1 MVASNEVYGAPELNE
16 VSFAGI
22 TASAAGSSGRL
33 YAIDGSTGKFLPGW
47 PVKMPGLIQEVL
59 PLIGPGQ
66 DANGASLPAITAGSP
81 AEKAGLKDGDI
92 IVAIQDQAIDQ
103 EHPLDMVLS
112 GFAPGQTIDVH
123 ILRNGQPQVIKVTLG
138 TRPATL

>member
-1 MVASNEVYGAPELNE
+1 VDKGA
-16 VSFAGI
+16 
-22 TASAAGSSGRL
+22 
-33 YAIDGSTGKFLPGW
+33 
-47 PVKMPGLIQEVL
+47 
-59 PLIGPGQ
+59 LIGPGQ
-66 DANGASLPAITAGSP
+66 DANGATTPAITAGSP